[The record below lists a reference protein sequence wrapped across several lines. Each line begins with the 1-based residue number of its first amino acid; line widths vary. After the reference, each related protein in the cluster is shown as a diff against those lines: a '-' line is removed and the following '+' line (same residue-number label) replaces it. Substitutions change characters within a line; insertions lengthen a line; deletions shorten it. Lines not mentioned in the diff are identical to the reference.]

1 MVLPVDHTHAE
12 ISIERVPAL
21 VNIDREAAISLG
33 SMSVFHVQGAEFVT
47 RGSQEICDKGVGRKR
62 DVLKKIFLEMDPRK
76 SVTRGSV
83 ENGTF

>member
-47 RGSQEICDKGVGRKR
+47 RGS
-62 DVLKKIFLEMDPRK
+62 
-76 SVTRGSV
+76 V
-83 ENGTF
+83 ENGRF